1 MTTILSNELKSL
13 FKYSILSSES
23 ILQLPEP
30 SVSQLGLIV
39 PELLSFRELSL
50 SQSHLY
56 VCNV

>member
-30 SVSQLGLIV
+30 SGSQLGLIV
-39 PELLSFRELSL
+39 PELSFRELSL